1 MTTCAVLIVAGGSGR
16 RFGADKPKQYALI
29 AGAPLLR
36 HTVAAFR
43 AHPGV
48 SSVHVVIQP
57 EHRADYEAAVAGLG
71 LPEPFIGGP
80 TRQDSVLNGL
90 EGLAALPAPPDLA
103 LIHDAARPC
112 VTATLIDGVITALAQ
127 TPGAIPALPVV
138 DSLKC
143 GDPDGALVV
152 AARSRDN
159 LWRAQTPQGFR
170 FADILAAHR
179 RFHGQA
185 LTDDAAVAESAGLA
199 VALTPGDE
207 ENIKVTTSDDLARV
221 TQTLAPAAAVS
232 PAAAPTVPAMEPR
245 AGTGFDVHRFVE
257 HDTFDD
263 HFITLCGVPVA
274 HTARLEGHSD
284 ADVGLHALTDAL
296 LGAIADGDIGSH
308 FPPTDPQWRG
318 ADSARFVAHAA
329 ERVRALGGKIA
340 HVDITVICERPKV
353 GPHRDAM
360 RARVAEILG
369 ISLGRVSVKATTTEK
384 LGFTGRGEGIAAQAV
399 AAVLLPA
406 PADE

>member
-16 RFGADKPKQYALI
+16 RFGADKPKQYALV

-43 AHPGV
+43 AHPDV

-57 EHRADYEAAVAGLG
+57 EHRADYDAAVAGLD

-90 EGLAALPAPPDLA
+90 EGLAALPVSPDLA

-112 VTATLIDGVITALAQ
+112 VSRALISGVVTALAR

-143 GDPDGALVV
+143 GDADGAQVV

-179 RFHGQA
+179 RFCGQA
-185 LTDDAAVAESAGLA
+185 LTDDAAVAEAAGLA

-221 TQTLAPAAAVS
+221 TQTLAPAA
-232 PAAAPTVPAMEPR
+232 VPPVAMEPR
-245 AGTGFDVHRFVE
+245 VGTGFDVHRFVE

-263 HFITLCGVPVA
+263 HFITLCGVQVA

-318 ADSARFVAHAA
+318 MDSARFVAHAA

-399 AAVLLPA
+399 ATVLLPA
-406 PADE
+406 ED